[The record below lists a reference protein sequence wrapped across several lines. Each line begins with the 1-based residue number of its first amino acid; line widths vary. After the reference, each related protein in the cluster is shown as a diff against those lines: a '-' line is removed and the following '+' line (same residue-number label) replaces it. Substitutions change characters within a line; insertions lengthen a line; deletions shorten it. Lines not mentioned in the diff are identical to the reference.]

1 MKLVGNY
8 SRSGKNENF
17 ETEITLTIRENY
29 KHLIQDLDKN
39 ELYSIVISKA
49 KDKRTE
55 QQNKYMWALIGEIDK
70 ARNGDRS
77 NEDYDIYL
85 EALVRAGAKY
95 THLLVEPQAESML
108 RESFRAIQLVRKI
121 QVKDKIFNDYK
132 CFYGSSKMDKKEM
145 HDLIETILDMA
156 SECGLDIIYWKDVL
170 DFGYEMGKISQ
181 KDIVLNHLKKYGSI
195 STMECYEIYRIT
207 DLQHAIYLLRKENY
221 NITDEWISS
230 KNKLGWANKY
240 KKYTLVES

>member
-8 SRSGKNENF
+8 SRIGKNENF
-17 ETEITLTIRENY
+17 KTEITLTIRENY
-29 KHLIQDLDKN
+29 KHLIQDLNKE

-77 NEDYDIYL
+77 SDDYDIYI

-95 THLLVEPQAESML
+95 THLLVEPQAEPML
-108 RESFRAIQLVRKI
+108 RESFRAIQLARAIKVG
-121 QVKDKIFNDYK
+121 DKRFNDYK
-132 CFYGSSKMDKKEM
+132 CFYGSSKMDTKEM

-156 SECGLDIIYWKDVL
+156 SECGLDIVYWKDVL
-170 DFGYEMGKISQ
+170 DYKDYEW
-181 KDIVLNHLKKYGSI
+181 
-195 STMECYEIYRIT
+195 ER
-207 DLQHAIYLLRKENY
+207 
-221 NITDEWISS
+221 
-230 KNKLGWANKY
+230 
-240 KKYTLVES
+240 